1 MSLDHATLAFL
12 AASAEAAGPDAK
24 PMWQMSPAEA
34 RATAAAMNEM
44 FGTGPE
50 MHRTEDHVLDASD
63 GGSFRVRVHVPRE
76 SPTGVFVYLHGGGW
90 VLQDIDGY
98 DTLGRQLAEKSG
110 CAVVLVDYRKAPEH
124 PFPAAVEDSWTALTW
139 AGEHLAEIAGAQVPL
154 YVGGDSAGGNLSAV
168 MALRARENG
177 GPVIAKQVLI
187 YPVTDADFTRP
198 SYTEEENQTLLT
210 TEFMTW
216 FWDQYVPDAE
226 QRKHPDAA
234 PFHAEDLSGLYLLHR
249 LREQGRSVAVVEK
262 GDGVGGT
269 WYWNRYP
276 GARCAS
282 WTSSSS
288 APGSPAS
295 TSSTACASR
304 DGPWPSSRRATAWA
318 ARGTGTATPG
328 PGATWRAPTTPTP
341 SPRSWSR
348 SGSGPS
354 ATPPSPR
361 SCATSTTWP
370 TASTCAATSSWTP
383 R

>member
-12 AASAEAAGPDAK
+12 AAAAEAAGPDAQ

-50 MHRTEDHVLDASD
+50 MHRAEDHILDASD
-63 GGSFRVRVHVPRE
+63 GGSFRIRVHVPQE

-139 AGEHLAEIAGAQVPL
+139 AGEHLAKIAGAEVPL

-177 GPVIAKQVLI
+177 GPAIAKQVLI
-187 YPVTDADFTRP
+187 YPVTDADFSRP

-210 TEFMTW
+210 TEFMSW

-226 QRKHPDAA
+226 QRTHPDAA
-234 PFHAEDLSGLYLLHR
+234 PFHAEDLSGLPPALVITAAHDV
-249 LREQGRSVAVVEK
+249 LRDEGEAYAEKLQEAGVEVHQRRWEGQMHGFFSMVNVLPASAEALEFVVESI
-262 GDGVGGT
+262 
-269 WYWNRYP
+269 
-276 GARCAS
+276 AS
-282 WTSSSS
+282 DVQVELEE
-288 APGSPAS
+288 AGE
-295 TSSTACASR
+295 R
-304 DGPWPSSRRATAWA
+304 
-318 ARGTGTATPG
+318 
-328 PGATWRAPTTPTP
+328 
-341 SPRSWSR
+341 
-348 SGSGPS
+348 
-354 ATPPSPR
+354 
-361 SCATSTTWP
+361 
-370 TASTCAATSSWTP
+370 
-383 R
+383 

>member
-50 MHRTEDHVLDASD
+50 THRTEDHVLDASD

-234 PFHAEDLSGLYLLHR
+234 PFHAEDLSGLPPALVITAAHDV
-249 LREQGRSVAVVEK
+249 LRDEGEAYAEKLQEAGVEVHQRRWEGQMHGFFSMVNVLPASAEALDFVVE
-262 GDGVGGT
+262 
-269 WYWNRYP
+269 
-276 GARCAS
+276 S
-282 WTSSSS
+282 I
-288 APGSPAS
+288 
-295 TSSTACASR
+295 
-304 DGPWPSSRRATAWA
+304 ATDVQAELEEA
-318 ARGTGTATPG
+318 GER
-328 PGATWRAPTTPTP
+328 
-341 SPRSWSR
+341 
-348 SGSGPS
+348 
-354 ATPPSPR
+354 
-361 SCATSTTWP
+361 
-370 TASTCAATSSWTP
+370 
-383 R
+383 